1 MVNLLKNLFIRKKSK
16 STDMNSTSILTN
28 EIIQKIKYTRQ
39 FEILLEEAD
48 WEGIPDGQ
56 PPMWKP
62 VNMGRNSGKPVII
75 KADTPQD
82 IKDLQEKYKLADQR
96 FRIIREVNPPSTD
109 ELIRMAKEQGLL
121 PNDDKTTVIKPDD
134 SDSRCDVQTI
144 APVETTPC
152 AAAATPIKSETVVR
166 NPVKYYKVGDID
178 IKDDN
183 GKIYQRQW
191 MKLTESEASNLRL
204 INDKNNAIVSLVG
217 KHLEMRKWIPVEMSG
232 SDSSTNIEESLR

>member
-109 ELIRMAKEQGLL
+109 ELIRMAKEQLKLL
-121 PNDDKTTVIKPDD
+121 AQFYPL
-134 SDSRCDVQTI
+134 
-144 APVETTPC
+144 A
-152 AAAATPIKSETVVR
+152 
-166 NPVKYYKVGDID
+166 
-178 IKDDN
+178 
-183 GKIYQRQW
+183 
-191 MKLTESEASNLRL
+191 L
-204 INDKNNAIVSLVG
+204 
-217 KHLEMRKWIPVEMSG
+217 
-232 SDSSTNIEESLR
+232 